1 FTDILDFERVEADTQ
16 VLDPRMRINEKRYI
30 RWSPKDFF
38 YVTLRE
44 PLPRTPEIEWRPDAG
59 TQPEPSWLPSVLRT
73 TQRLGTLE
81 VEVLR
86 FDTERIRWSVRP
98 GTGEPGRPEA
108 AELPSPALTVI
119 GLGHAT
125 AAANHGLALGRRQ

>member
-1 FTDILDFERVEADTQ
+1 RAGHLLYAWGEETSGESLSEALRMADCVYAVHLDMNPGHCAFVFTDILDFERVEADTQ

-86 FDTERIRWSVRP
+86 FDTE
-98 GTGEPGRPEA
+98 
-108 AELPSPALTVI
+108 
-119 GLGHAT
+119 
-125 AAANHGLALGRRQ
+125 